1 MKGKPEVYLFD
12 FWQTLGTSLSEDPIA
27 TFARQLGV
35 DLSDPGVNAD
45 FMKACLTI
53 NVSRPKRFVDRI
65 CRQFGVVPTKETY
78 ELFRALVR
86 NERSNLKMYE
96 DTRVALAALKKAG
109 CRMGIVSNLWP
120 FPVKA
125 IFNRHKLA
133 SYFEHTVFSF
143 EVGARKPD
151 RAIFLEACS
160 RFNVEPDRCVM
171 IGDSLSS
178 DIAGANGVGM
188 PAAVIVRSGEVPAA
202 IPLGVTVIRSLM
214 ELYA

>member
-27 TFARQLGV
+27 TFARELGV
-35 DLSDPGVNAD
+35 DLSEPGINAE
-45 FMKACLTI
+45 FMKECLTI

-65 CRQFGVVPTKETY
+65 CRLFGVVPTRETY
-78 ELFRALVR
+78 EMFRQLVR
-86 NERSNLKMYE
+86 NERSKLKMYE
-96 DTRVALAALKKAG
+96 ETHLALATLKRAG

-120 FPVKA
+120 FPVNA
-125 IFNRHKLA
+125 IFDRHKLA

-151 RAIFLEACS
+151 RVIFLDACS
-160 RFNVEPDRCVM
+160 RFNVEPGRCLM

-178 DIAGANGVGM
+178 DIAGANSVGM
-188 PAAVIVRSGEVPAA
+188 PAAVIVRTGEVPAA
-202 IPLGVTVIRSLM
+202 LPEGVIVIRSLM
-214 ELYA
+214 ELCA